1 MRPDTRGATQGAL
14 SASSSNQPDTGTNQS
29 SPSQAET
36 QLASYVEIESEDR
49 RGFRT
54 ALAVAAVAHLS
65 LLLLQLPE
73 VLAEEPTTV
82 APKRIHMME
91 TVRFLPPKPE
101 PDPPQPP
108 KPKARKVPIPDPTPN
123 EPEPIRS
130 FEPEPIEVPDPGP
143 VVFIP
148 DVPPPIP
155 DQGPTG
161 PLAMRADIEKPIRT
175 LTIDPRYTEIARRAR
190 IQGVVILQSTIDA
203 DGNVVNVTP
212 LKGLPM
218 GLTEAAVSAVKQWR
232 FEPAK
237 LDGRPVA
244 VYFNLT
250 VSFRLQ

>member
-1 MRPDTRGATQGAL
+1 MRPETSGANGARSDSSTQQHRHGNE
-14 SASSSNQPDTGTNQS
+14 SPP
-29 SPSQAET
+29 PSQAEA
-36 QLASYVEIESEDR
+36 QLSSYLQGESEDR
-49 RGFRT
+49 RSIRA
-54 ALAVAAVAHLS
+54 ALIVAAVAHLS

-73 VLAEEPTTV
+73 VLAAAPEDE

-108 KPKARKVPIPDPTPN
+108 KPKARKVPIPDPTPD
-123 EPEPIRS
+123 EPEPIRTV
-130 FEPEPIEVPDPGP
+130 EPEPLELPDPGP

-148 DVPPPIP
+148 NVPPPIP
-155 DQGPTG
+155 EPQPTG
-161 PLAMRADIEKPIRT
+161 PLAMRADIEKPVRVH
-175 LTIDPRYTEIARRAR
+175 TIEPRYTEIARKAR
-190 IQGVVILQSTIDA
+190 IQGVVILQSTIDT
-203 DGNVVNVTP
+203 DGNVVDVEP